1 MTAHDYRQ
9 AQRVMR
15 AHRMLFLT
23 QLHTALFLKQL
34 RTGGWL
40 DLVQRFGPLTTA
52 DLQRARQHANRYG
65 HAMAKTAEITGQL

>member
-1 MTAHDYRQ
+1 MTGRDYRQ

-15 AHRMLFLT
+15 AHRVLFLT
-23 QLHTALFLKQL
+23 QLHTALFLKNL

-40 DLVQRFGPLTTA
+40 ELVQRNRPLTPA

-65 HAMAKTAEITGQL
+65 HAMAKTSEITGQL